1 MSTSHTGFAP
11 IRLSPE
17 LPAFTGILLG
27 GRHASVDH
35 QMQST
40 TEGSQLIIRFVSRD
54 NAQFPRYVIAGSL
67 QLGLSQLHAF

>member
-1 MSTSHTGFAP
+1 MSVYVSTSHTGFAP

-40 TEGSQLIIRFVSRD
+40 TEAH
-54 NAQFPRYVIAGSL
+54 N
-67 QLGLSQLHAF
+67 